1 MSDEEWI
8 ELMAWLLMTL
18 LCVVVGSALLNWTL

>member
-1 MSDEEWI
+1 MTDEEWI

-18 LCVVVGSALLNWTL
+18 LVILVGKVLLEM

>member
-1 MSDEEWI
+1 MTDEEWI

-18 LCVVVGSALLNWTL
+18 LVIVVGKVLLEM

>member
-8 ELMAWLLMTL
+8 ELMAWILMTL
-18 LCVVVGSALLNWTL
+18 IVIVVFKALLAM